1 MKRKLDKE
9 HLELI
14 EKLRENFAKNANI
27 LGNISIEQH
36 LLANQQTE
44 LTNEQN
50 NYLREFTQLQNQEKD
65 LLSKLKD
72 RYGDGQINIDEGT
85 FIPSQ
90 V

>member
-44 LTNEQN
+44 LAKEKD

-85 FIPSQ
+85 FIPS
-90 V
+90 

>member
-44 LTNEQN
+44 LTKEQD

>member
-44 LTNEQN
+44 LTKEQD

-85 FIPSQ
+85 FIPS
-90 V
+90 